1 MESRIS
7 VLRETPLNPNFPLSR
22 QEFREVLEVILE
34 ALGLEDHELE
44 IRLVDDAEIARL
56 NKEFMGCTG
65 PTNVLSF
72 PAADDDDEM
81 VIVSDDEESMQ
92 LGSLALSVDAL
103 GRETDL
109 YGQEPVLHLSRL
121 LAHGILHLAGHDHG
135 DLMYDLTDAAVAAVE
150 DVYCPALADDEEGG
164 NHEA

>member
-81 VIVSDDEESMQ
+81 VIVTEDEESMQ

-150 DVYCPALADDEEGG
+150 DVYCPVIVDGEEGG